1 MVRRSSVLGV
11 AAAIAIA
18 MMVPPGTAS
27 AQEPVASP
35 APPSGSAPLDTVFL
49 RNGGMY
55 RGVVTEIVPGDH
67 VTLAVSGG
75 ETKVV
80 PWADV
85 DRIVATTEAPAS
97 IPPSPSS
104 PVPPVAPVA
113 PATPPGLDVPPP
125 SPAEAPPR
133 TQWRANRPLLV
144 TGSILFAAG
153 YGPNVVAAA
162 PSTVGLVGRVA
173 LLLVTLGLPCWF
185 GGSGYICKGQHGAV
199 QLLIPFAG
207 PFLFASDHPRDT
219 VIHASGTPLSG
230 TAKGLLYASAGLQI
244 AGVATILTGVIL
256 GRHERVEPESKESSS
271 KPSFYMAPPDAP
283 GAVGI
288 SVGASRW

>member
-1 MVRRSSVLGV
+1 MVRRSLVLGV
-11 AAAIAIA
+11 VAAIAIA
-18 MMVPPGTAS
+18 MMVPPRTAS
-27 AQEPVASP
+27 AQEPTASP
-35 APPSGSAPLDTVFL
+35 APPSASTPLDTVFL

-67 VTLAVSGG
+67 VTLAIEGG

-85 DRIVATTEAPAS
+85 DRIVATTGAVAPPAS
-97 IPPSPSS
+97 APTPP
-104 PVPPVAPVA
+104 PVEPVAPS
-113 PATPPGLDVPPP
+113 TPPGLDLPPP

-153 YGPNVVAAA
+153 YGPNLVAAA

-199 QLLIPFAG
+199 QLLVPFAG

-219 VIHASGTPLSG
+219 VIHASGAPLSG

-244 AGVATILTGVIL
+244 AGVAAILTGVIL
-256 GRHERVEPESKESSS
+256 GRHERVEPESKEASSR
-271 KPSFYMAPPDAP
+271 PSFYMAPLDAP
-283 GAVGI
+283 GAVGV
-288 SVGASRW
+288 SVGAFRW

>member
-11 AAAIAIA
+11 AAAITIA
-18 MMVPPGTAS
+18 VMVPSRTAS
-27 AQEPVASP
+27 AQEPTASP
-35 APPSGSAPLDTVFL
+35 APPSSPAPLDTVFL

-55 RGVVTEIVPGDH
+55 RGVLTEIVPGDH
-67 VTLAVSGG
+67 VTLAAPGG

-85 DRIVATTEAPAS
+85 DRIVATTGAPAPPAS
-97 IPPSPSS
+97 TPPSP
-104 PVPPVAPVA
+104 VARVA
-113 PATPPGLDVPPP
+113 PATPPDLDVPPP

-153 YGPNVVAAA
+153 YGPNLVAAA
-162 PSTVGLVGRVA
+162 PSTVGLAGRVA

-185 GGSGYICKGQHGAV
+185 NGSGYICNGQHGAV
-199 QLLIPFAG
+199 QLLVPFAG

-219 VIHASGTPLSG
+219 VIHASGAPLSG

-244 AGVATILTGVIL
+244 GGVAAILTGVIL
-256 GRHERVEPESKESSS
+256 GRHERVEPESKEASSR
-271 KPSFYMAPPDAP
+271 PSFYMAPLDAP
-283 GAVGI
+283 GAVGL